1 MCQLFCVWIWPWL
14 WHCCISLLQQTSAE
28 GPTVVADMLQQDV
41 RRLNVEIRPHKDAG
55 VLCHF
60 RESISDNTESRAK
73 QVSRTLNPLQLA

>member
-28 GPTVVADMLQQDV
+28 GLAVVADMLQQDV
-41 RRLNVEIRPHKDAG
+41 SLVNVEIRPHKNAA

-60 RESISDNTESRAK
+60 RESSSYDTESRAK
-73 QVSRTLNPLQLA
+73 QVSRTLKPLQLA